1 MVCPA
6 PERRN
11 VQSLSGPGVTRLPPT
26 HNPRP
31 TARMQHNPQ
40 YRPPCGLRASGVARR
55 GASVGDSGAA
65 LWAAPDGPAAS
76 AESRGSDGHP
86 FPWNPLCVESRRER
100 GPADRLALTPK
111 TTPTAA
117 RSTARAECAACSPPS
132 AARHR
137 RWLAWVVALRSR
149 ATFCGGDGC
158 TRSSGLRLCSSMSMA
173 PWPCQRRRRPTRS
186 SRCWLRCVRAAISLA
201 SSAPAT
207 LRSSKASSAGP
218 TFASGLTSSSARTAC
233 MPSKGRVC
241 CI

>member
-1 MVCPA
+1 M
-6 PERRN
+6 
-11 VQSLSGPGVTRLPPT
+11 QSLSGPGVTRLPPT

-40 YRPPCGLRASGVARR
+40 YRPPCGLRASGVAMGVARR

-76 AESRGSDGHP
+76 AESRGSGSGP
-86 FPWNPLCVESRRER
+86 PLSVEPPMPRTATLRRER